1 VAALAGLPKPVL
13 AQARRA
19 LAAHESRGQAGAA
32 ALLTPAARDAP
43 PQISLF
49 APPDDAL
56 ARALDA
62 LDTDAL
68 TPRQAHEA
76 LYRLKGLT

>member
-1 VAALAGLPKPVL
+1 MTVRIKLAIL
-13 AQARRA
+13 
-19 LAAHESRGQAGAA
+19 AA
-32 ALLTPAARDAP
+32 ALLTPAALDAP
-43 PQISLF
+43 QQISLF

-62 LDTDAL
+62 LDPDAL

-76 LYRLKGLT
+76 LYRLKGLA